1 MRRRL
6 LVAIVVGY
14 ASVVAVLVF
23 GPRVLADR
31 SAVAVTTCTGTL
43 SRASAI
49 AITVPSGAVCRITAS
64 TVNGS
69 VIVQRDAYFE
79 ASGTAIHGGVRA
91 TGALTVFLHD
101 GTSVSGSVLVDSTP
115 QLFLY
120 KATIGGIVRVTNA
133 VAAGFGHVQVCET
146 TAGQIAVSGSGPDVL
161 VGDPPAGCPGNTVK
175 SDVSITGNETMS
187 ELQVSGNQVAGS
199 LYVRDNTG
207 TSPKNVLNNKVQGT
221 VDLSGNAVPF
231 KAANN

>member
-14 ASVVAVLVF
+14 ASLVGVLVF

-31 SAVAVTTCTGTL
+31 STVAGTSCTGTL
-43 SRASAI
+43 SRVTAVAL
-49 AITVPSGAVCRITAS
+49 TVPAGAVCRVTAS
-64 TVNGS
+64 TINGS

-79 ASGTAIHGGVRA
+79 ASGTAIYGGLRA
-91 TGALTVFLHD
+91 KGALTVFLHD
-101 GTSVSGSVLVDSTP
+101 GTSVSGSVLADSTP

-120 KATIGGIVRVTNA
+120 KTTIGGTVRVTNA
-133 VAAGFGHVQVCET
+133 VAPGFGHVQVCET

-175 SDVSITGNETMS
+175 NDVSITGNETMS
-187 ELQVSGNQVAGS
+187 ELQVSGNQIAGS
-199 LYVRDNTG
+199 LYVTDNTG
-207 TSPKNVLNNKVQGT
+207 TSPKHVLNNKVLGT

-231 KAANN
+231 DSANN